1 MDPTP
6 TPTFIP
12 LKMTGIEEWIESLKS
27 IWADPYATW
36 PHKLLRTLTDPG
48 VMLVIFVLVGVIALI
63 GTKIATKLKG
73 SEGDVSTAAETSAM
87 PTTSTS
93 ESTEI

>member
-48 VMLVIFVLVGVIALI
+48 VILVIFVLVVGFALI
-63 GTKIATKLKG
+63 GTKVATKLKG
-73 SEGDVSTAAETSAM
+73 RGSGDEVSATAETSTPM
-87 PTTSTS
+87 
-93 ESTEI
+93 STEI

>member
-12 LKMTGIEEWIESLKS
+12 LKMTGIEEWIEGLKS
-27 IWADPYATW
+27 VWADPHATW

-48 VMLVIFVLVGVIALI
+48 VMLVILVLVGVIALI
-63 GTKIATKLKG
+63 GTKLATKLKG
-73 SEGDVSTAAETSAM
+73 SQGDVGDVSTAAETS
-87 PTTSTS
+87 TSAQ
-93 ESTEI
+93 STEI